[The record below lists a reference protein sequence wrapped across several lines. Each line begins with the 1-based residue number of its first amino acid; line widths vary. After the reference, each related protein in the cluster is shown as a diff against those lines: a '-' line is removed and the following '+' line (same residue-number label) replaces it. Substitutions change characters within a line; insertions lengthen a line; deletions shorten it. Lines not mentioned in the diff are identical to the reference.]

1 MTYFV
6 NLVQR
11 GISAN
16 THPVSGR
23 SGKGYG
29 TAVNSPQHG
38 GVVFRMSLQ
47 DYMNAAHDICGNPI
61 AGQQWV
67 PEFIQEAGAQA
78 QTRPKCDRCPK
89 PSVAIWDRYPFCADH
104 APANATWYDENE
116 RAAAGVT
123 AQSGPNAPDVLP
135 KVVEAP
141 MTPGVVDKKA
151 ETQLP
156 REQFAPSFVGSAEE
170 TSGAATGPAAPKIMP
185 EVPATT
191 GPSGPLEIPPAGFVA
206 GSTGPS
212 GAPPPEGPSG
222 PITET
227 GPTGVSGAAQAPP
240 AVASPRVEPVAQPQH
255 QEQKP
260 DAVSVVAAI
269 TEGVIKAVVPQLEK
283 IVEQKIAAAA
293 SPPAPPAQQPRARS
307 SAPKKKP
314 AAPKTKEPT
323 EFQKLQTE
331 AKGLGINLFGK
342 GKEQLVKEI
351 AEKKGAGANAQPE

>member
-16 THPVSGR
+16 THPVSGK

-61 AGQQWV
+61 ASQQWV
-67 PEFIQEAGAQA
+67 PEFVQEAGAQA

-89 PSVAIWDRYPFCADH
+89 PSVAIWDRFPFCADH

-116 RAAAGVT
+116 HAAHGVT

-135 KVVEAP
+135 KVVEQP
-141 MTPGVVDKKA
+141 MTPGVVDPRQQKD
-151 ETQLP
+151 LP

-170 TSGAATGPAAPKIMP
+170 TSGAATGPAAPKVMP

-191 GPSGPLEIPPAGFVA
+191 GPSGPLEIPPAGFVSGA
-206 GSTGPS
+206 TGP
-212 GAPPPEGPSG
+212 
-222 PITET
+222 IQET
-227 GPTGVSGAAQAPP
+227 GPTGVSGAPQAPP
-240 AVASPRVEPVAQPQH
+240 AATSPK
-255 QEQKP
+255 EQKA
-260 DAVSVVAAI
+260 DAVTVVQAI
-269 TEGVIKAVVPQLEK
+269 TKGVIDAVLPQLEK
-283 IVEQKIAAAA
+283 IVDERLSKQQ
-293 SPPAPPAQQPRARS
+293 PLEPAPAKRTPRP
-307 SAPKKKP
+307 PKKK
-314 AAPKTKEPT
+314 AAPPVKEPS
-323 EFQKLQTE
+323 EFQKLQQK
-331 AKGLGINLFGK
+331 AKALDIPIFGK
-342 GKEQLVKEI
+342 GREALEAAIKEKE
-351 AEKKGAGANAQPE
+351 APQPE

>member
-16 THPVSGR
+16 THPVSGK

-61 AGQQWV
+61 ASQQWV
-67 PEFIQEAGAQA
+67 PEFVQEAGAQA

-89 PSVAIWDRYPFCADH
+89 PSVAIWDRFPFCADH

-116 RAAAGVT
+116 HAAHGVT

-135 KVVEAP
+135 KVVEQP
-141 MTPGVVDKKA
+141 MTPGVVDPRQQKD
-151 ETQLP
+151 LP

-170 TSGAATGPAAPKIMP
+170 TSGAATGLAAPKVMP

-206 GSTGPS
+206 
-212 GAPPPEGPSG
+212 ESG
-222 PITET
+222 PPTET
-227 GPTGVSGAAQAPP
+227 GPTGVVGVPP
-240 AVASPRVEPVAQPQH
+240 AAASPKH
-255 QEQKP
+255 QEQKA
-260 DAVSVVAAI
+260 DAVTVVQAI
-269 TEGVIKAVVPQLEK
+269 TKGVIDAVLPQLEK
-283 IVEQKIAAAA
+283 IVEQKLAA
-293 SPPAPPAQQPRARS
+293 SPPATPPARTKTRS

-314 AAPKTKEPT
+314 AATKTAKEPS

-331 AKGLGINLFGK
+331 AKGLGINLYGK
-342 GKEQLVKEI
+342 GKAQLEKEI